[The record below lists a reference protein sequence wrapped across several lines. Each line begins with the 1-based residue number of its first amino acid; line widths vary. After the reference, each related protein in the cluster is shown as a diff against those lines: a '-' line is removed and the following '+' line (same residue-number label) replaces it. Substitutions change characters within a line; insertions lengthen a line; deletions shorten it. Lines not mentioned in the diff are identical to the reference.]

1 MASSSSSQ
9 WRSVGIKT
17 RWATINERR
26 QAGRKET
33 DRQGFLYM
41 CVQVE
46 MRAEGIT
53 QHALSIKENKTET
66 CILKV
71 APGYSLLT
79 NNTGAKK

>member
-1 MASSSSSQ
+1 M
-9 WRSVGIKT
+9 R
-17 RWATINERR
+17 EDR
-26 QAGRKET
+26 QAEKRPT
-33 DRQGFLYM
+33 DRVFYIYIYM

-46 MRAEGIT
+46 MRAERIT